1 MSKRLNISSGTKWE
15 DFVGYSRAVRMGNMI
30 EVAGTVATDNAGN
43 IVGKEDPY
51 VQARFIL
58 EKIETALQQAGA
70 SMNDVV
76 KTVTYVTDIDN
87 WEAIGKAHGEFFRE
101 IKPVSTLVEVS
112 SLIGADFLVEIEARA
127 ILTDE

>member
-51 VQARFIL
+51 VQAWFIL

>member
-30 EVAGTVATDNAGN
+30 EVAGTVATDNTGN
-43 IVGKEDPY
+43 IIGKEDPY
-51 VQARFIL
+51 AQARFIL